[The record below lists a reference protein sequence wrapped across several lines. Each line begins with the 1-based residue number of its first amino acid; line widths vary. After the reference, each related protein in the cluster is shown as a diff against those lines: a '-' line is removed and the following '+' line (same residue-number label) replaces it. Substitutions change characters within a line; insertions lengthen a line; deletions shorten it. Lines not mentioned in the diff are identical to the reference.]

1 MLVGYDARWELTN
14 FLAVLRMFL
23 RHVVSNCIHTRAKYP
38 YIARIVLLLQL
49 LDVGALEDIVLGVAN
64 LLSGG

>member
-23 RHVVSNCIHTRAKYP
+23 RHAVSNCIRASAKRLYV
-38 YIARIVLLLQL
+38 ARGVLLLQL
-49 LDVGALEDIVLGVAN
+49 LDVRALEDIVLGVGD